1 MANNTRTIN
10 TIRSSTHYHTLSA
23 PKHID
28 IAHFTPEL
36 GRKNETDANTV
47 LAYVPF
53 FFSAWHNHAG
63 RMCCAAATI
72 YSVINKSNESKYLW
86 MRWIIFVYNKLET
99 CMGTCSKKNQATIWS
114 ANIRWQYRLTSEFA
128 SASCMHVYSNV
139 SVHSSMCHP
148 DWFDPL
154 WASNSFPKHELAKL
168 VTRSH
173 DDWYSRYC
181 VVWWAQKISD
191 SNRRI
196 ILFNTLALI
205 QYLS

>member
-86 MRWIIFVYNKLET
+86 MRWITFVYNKLET
-99 CMGTCSKKNQATIWS
+99 CMGTCPKKNQATIWS
-114 ANIRWQYRLTSEFA
+114 ANIRWLQSSLPPLA
-128 SASCMHVYSNV
+128 CM
-139 SVHSSMCHP
+139 
-148 DWFDPL
+148 F
-154 WASNSFPKHELAKL
+154 
-168 VTRSH
+168 TRT
-173 DDWYSRYC
+173 C
-181 VVWWAQKISD
+181 PCIAACAIQI
-191 SNRRI
+191 NL
-196 ILFNTLALI
+196 ILCERPTLS
-205 QYLS
+205 LSTNLQNL